1 MVKSVVVPWMVS
13 SQAEGAKLSRIFSAL
28 GFSNGDGW
36 SDANSAG
43 APYLAPMGAIELIHG
58 TPPAP
63 ADVIV
68 EVQNLERTVSRLR
81 ELAVNGVCDPHHS
94 HWGSRISLVK
104 IGSKRVAF
112 FEFVR

>member
-13 SQAEGAKLSRIFSAL
+13 SQEEGAELSRIFSAL

-36 SDANSAG
+36 SDAKGAG
-43 APYLAPMGAIELIHG
+43 APYLAPLGAIELIHG

-68 EVQNLERTVSRLR
+68 EVQSLESVVARLR
-81 ELAVNGVCDPHHS
+81 ETSVEILCDPYDS
-94 HWGSRISLVK
+94 HWGSRICVAR
-104 IGSKRVAF
+104 IGAKRVAF